1 MSSSKAQR
9 EFDNRMRS
17 NTPFHGMWEEGMCSM
32 RDSHKWMDTPIPPR
46 VLFTLDEMSEKLLN
60 SPHYMWARV
69 AKQNESLKT
78 TGLQTDT
85 SSRDSL
91 VPQYDSS
98 DSDYQETSESEGP
111 DTQDSSFY
119 WASKNLGGDRSDDD
133 DPESRFSGR
142 SSGSATV
149 ELEMGRVQE
158 RRPDSPFL
166 LAIGLTRVKEEPD
179 TDIKIILHTSR
190 QPPPARPTPQN
201 VRRGIQAYVEEL
213 LFLFGFGMVMTFL
226 CVLLYIY
233 IEVFCVTPTQPAPP
247 LDFILP
253 YTE

>member
-69 AKQNESLKT
+69 ATQTESPKT
-78 TGLQTDT
+78 TGAQNDT

-98 DSDYQETSESEGP
+98 DSDCQETSESEEPG
-111 DTQDSSFY
+111 TQDSSFY
-119 WASKNLGGDRSDDD
+119 WA
-133 DPESRFSGR
+133 
-142 SSGSATV
+142 
-149 ELEMGRVQE
+149 
-158 RRPDSPFL
+158 
-166 LAIGLTRVKEEPD
+166 
-179 TDIKIILHTSR
+179 
-190 QPPPARPTPQN
+190 
-201 VRRGIQAYVEEL
+201 
-213 LFLFGFGMVMTFL
+213 
-226 CVLLYIY
+226 
-233 IEVFCVTPTQPAPP
+233 
-247 LDFILP
+247 
-253 YTE
+253 